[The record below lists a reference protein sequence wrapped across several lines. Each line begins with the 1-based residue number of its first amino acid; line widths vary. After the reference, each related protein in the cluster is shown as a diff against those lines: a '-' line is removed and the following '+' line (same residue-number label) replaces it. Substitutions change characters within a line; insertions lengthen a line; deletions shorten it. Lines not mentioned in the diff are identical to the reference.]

1 MYLPGE
7 MRQSGDKF
15 AAFCDGI
22 DEIVQESGEVLWHA
36 PAIIIKD
43 KTLTSVTIRRGSKSI
58 VRVNTFD
65 EADVLLKKYGIILLS
80 DR

>member
-1 MYLPGE
+1 MYVPGE

-15 AAFCDGI
+15 AAFYDGI

-43 KTLTSVTIRRGSKSI
+43 KTRQVFTNCRFILSVFPYSL
-58 VRVNTFD
+58 F
-65 EADVLLKKYGIILLS
+65 
-80 DR
+80 